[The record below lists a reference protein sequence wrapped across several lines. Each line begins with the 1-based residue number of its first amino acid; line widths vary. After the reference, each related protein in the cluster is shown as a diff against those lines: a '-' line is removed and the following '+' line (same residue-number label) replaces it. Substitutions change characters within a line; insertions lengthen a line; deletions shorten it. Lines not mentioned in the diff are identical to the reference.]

1 MYVHLCQV
9 LDLNISNTVTIIRG
23 PYQLLYIV
31 APCLS
36 LLTHMSRNGQT
47 YNNCCNLLST
57 LNYKS
62 DTT

>member
-9 LDLNISNTVTIIRG
+9 LHLNISNTVTIICG

-36 LLTHMSRNGQT
+36 LLTHMPRNGET
-47 YNNCCNLLST
+47 YNNRCNLLST
-57 LNYKS
+57 LNYKGGV
-62 DTT
+62 T

>member
-9 LDLNISNTVTIIRG
+9 LHLHISNTFTVIRG

-36 LLTHMSRNGQT
+36 LLTHMPGNGET
-47 YNNCCNLLST
+47 YNNCRNLLST

-62 DTT
+62 GKT